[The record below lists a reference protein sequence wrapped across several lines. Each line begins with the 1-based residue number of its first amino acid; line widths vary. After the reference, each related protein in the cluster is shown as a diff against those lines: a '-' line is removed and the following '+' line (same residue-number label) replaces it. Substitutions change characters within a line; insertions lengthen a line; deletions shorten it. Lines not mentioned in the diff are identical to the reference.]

1 MSEQRVDHGRTG
13 GHVSLD
19 QIEVFRVSLELW
31 SAASCRTFAG
41 RHGANVR
48 TGQGSGRRL
57 AATKSVRNKYPKLLG
72 GGRRNIHQL
81 LVLALPPTLASHAV
95 RAQAVALLSSLPRE
109 TSACVSSGSV
119 RRRLSLSS
127 SLQLCTASLSLAHV

>member
-72 GGRRNIHQL
+72 GGRRTTYINFWCWPCRRPL
-81 LVLALPPTLASHAV
+81 LPTRFVLKPWPCSAACLV
-95 RAQAVALLSSLPRE
+95 RPQRV
-109 TSACVSSGSV
+109 
-119 RRRLSLSS
+119 
-127 SLQLCTASLSLAHV
+127 